1 MGYIVDPHF
10 LHVFPFDGK
19 TRFLFEKLIFKN
31 YFWNRHLIFL
41 LFLNEKKNCKCDSY
55 KGKVGLRKSSQSLRV
70 RLFIGNIP

>member
-10 LHVFPFDGK
+10 LHVFPFDGN

-41 LFLNEKKNCKCDSY
+41 LFLNEKKK
-55 KGKVGLRKSSQSLRV
+55 L
-70 RLFIGNIP
+70 